1 MKVQQINYTNFKSLN
16 SVGVKTPKA
25 EALVQSELQ
34 ELNYL
39 SENYDVTLSSNYI
52 PFGFGDESLLVSVTP
67 VGKKQGA
74 LRKLF
79 SDDKQNVVSIVG
91 CKSAVDLTNTAI
103 ANSDNKRLKNTSYKM
118 ELRDPERKGSIRV
131 YTQEQMAE
139 LQEAARRAHSE
150 STEND
155 LVD

>member
-67 VGKKQGA
+67 AGKKQSA
-74 LRKLF
+74 LSKLF
-79 SDDKQNVVSIVG
+79 SDDKKDVVSIVG

-103 ANSDNKRLKNTSYKM
+103 ANSDNKRLKNASYKM
-118 ELRDPERKGSIRV
+118 ELRDPNREGLIRV
-131 YTQEQMAE
+131 YTKEE
-139 LQEAARRAHSE
+139 IERLQEAARRVHCE